1 MPTAA
6 SPPLTE
12 GRRFFGTCFVIGA
25 NFIPDCKEQLE
36 ELREAFRIFDKNADG
51 RITTSEL
58 ADFLHAL
65 DKRPSDADVQ
75 SMLDGAD
82 TNHDGVLDF
91 PEFAALMGARL
102 TIAQAEDELGKVF
115 AEFDLD
121 RSGLIER
128 GEMKAVLA
136 KLGDKLSD
144 EEIQLIIREVDMDGD
159 GKVNFA
165 EFTRMMQGKA

>member
-1 MPTAA
+1 
-6 SPPLTE
+6 
-12 GRRFFGTCFVIGA
+12 
-25 NFIPDCKEQLE
+25 
-36 ELREAFRIFDKNADG
+36 
-51 RITTSEL
+51 
-58 ADFLHAL
+58 
-65 DKRPSDADVQ
+65 
-75 SMLDGAD
+75 MLDGAD

-102 TIAQAEDELGKVF
+102 TIAQAEDELRKVF
-115 AEFDLD
+115 TEFDLD